1 MNVQFFRAKQRKT
14 LQTHPQSN
22 AMKMTAKM
30 LIFLLLMTMAL
41 SAAEKIDIEEGRKHW
56 AFQPV
61 KKPVLPVVKDAAW
74 VVNPIDRFILARLE
88 EAGLKPSA
96 PATARDLQRRIY
108 FDLIG
113 LPPPVEPAG
122 KFPETIDKLLASPH
136 YGERWGRHWLDVVR
150 YADSNGLD
158 ENAAHANAWR
168 YRDYVVQAFNADKPF
183 DQFIIEQLAGDR
195 LPAKDEAQRREQ
207 FIATGYLSL
216 GPKVLAEPDKI
227 KMEMDIIDEQI
238 NILGQSFLGMTLGCA
253 RCHEHKF
260 DPIPTEDYY
269 SLAGIFK
276 STKTMTSL
284 KTIAKWHEYS
294 LATPAEKKLKE
305 KHDALVEAQKKVITA
320 FTAKAN
326 QQLLVEKKLDKLPKK
341 PEAQYPKA
349 TGSEL
354 EKLRASLKKLEASPP
369 PLSSAMGVSEG
380 SVTNL
385 AVHIRG
391 SHLKLG
397 KVQPRRFLQVLS
409 PAEPKPL
416 GEKTSGRLGLAHQ
429 IASADNPLTARVFV
443 NRLWRWHFGRG
454 LVGTPDNFGTTGDRP
469 THPEL
474 LDWLAGWFMENGWSV
489 KKLHRLILASATY
502 QMSSQA
508 APSSLKRDPDNQLYS
523 RAPLRRLEAE
533 PLRDAMLE
541 ISGLLDRQVGGS
553 IWTFE
558 NYKLVF
564 NHTSEDATSYE
575 GNRRSIYLPVI
586 RNHVY
591 DLFELFD
598 FPNPNMMSGD
608 RAATT
613 IAPQALFLMNSPLT
627 LRVTEALAKRL
638 LGQTKWQ
645 DVQRVER
652 LYQLAY
658 HRAPTPVESRHAL
671 GFVKQF
677 SATSNCGDADKDQL
691 LAWQA
696 LCQAVISANEFL
708 YLK

>member
-1 MNVQFFRAKQRKT
+1 MINMMAKT
-14 LQTHPQSN
+14 
-22 AMKMTAKM
+22 
-30 LIFLLLMTMAL
+30 LIFLLLTTVL
-41 SAAEKIDIEEGRKHW
+41 SAAEKIDIDEGRKHW
-56 AFQPV
+56 AFQPI
-61 KKPVLPVVKDAAW
+61 KRPVLPVVKNEAGAA
-74 VVNPIDRFILARLE
+74 NSIDRFILARLE
-88 EAGLKPSA
+88 KAGLEPA
-96 PATARDLQRRIY
+96 PPAAAHDLNRRIH

-113 LPPPVEPAG
+113 LPPPVGQSDNYPDAIE
-122 KFPETIDKLLASPH
+122 KLLASSH

-168 YRDYVVQAFNADKPF
+168 YRDYVVRAFNTDKPF
-183 DQFIIEQLAGDR
+183 DRFVIEQLAGDQ
-195 LPAKDEAQRREQ
+195 LPSKDDAQRHEQ

-216 GPKVLAEPDKI
+216 GPKVLAEPDKV

-238 NILGQSFLGMTLGCA
+238 HILGQSLMGITLGCA

-276 STKTMTSL
+276 STKTMISL
-284 KTIAKWHEYS
+284 KTIAKWHEHS
-294 LATPAEKKLKE
+294 LATPGEKKLRE
-305 KHDALVEAQKKVITA
+305 KHDALVEAQKKVIAA

-326 QQLLVEKKLDKLPKK
+326 QQLLVDKKLEKLPKK

-349 TGSEL
+349 TEAEL
-354 EKLRASLKKLEASPP
+354 DKLRASLKKMEANPP
-369 PLSSAMGVSEG
+369 PLPSAMGVTEG
-380 SVTNL
+380 TATNL

-397 KVQPRRFLQVLS
+397 EVQPRRFLQVLS
-409 PAEPKPL
+409 PGAPKPL
-416 GEKTSGRLGLAHQ
+416 DGKTSGRLELARQ
-429 IASADNPLTARVFV
+429 IASADNPLTARVLV
-443 NRLWRWHFGRG
+443 NRVWRWHFGRG
-454 LVGTPDNFGTTGDRP
+454 LVGTPDNFGTMGDRP

-474 LDWLAGWFMENGWSV
+474 LDWLAAWFMENGWSV
-489 KKLHRLILASATY
+489 KKLHRLILTSNTY
-502 QMSSQA
+502 RMSSRA
-508 APSSLKRDPDNQLYS
+508 EATTIKIDPGNRLYA

-533 PLRDAMLE
+533 PLRDAMLD

-564 NHTSEDATSYE
+564 NHTSEDATSYNV
-575 GNRRSIYLPVI
+575 NRRSIYLPVI

-613 IAPQALFLMNSPLT
+613 IASQALFLMNSPLT
-627 LRVTEALAKRL
+627 LRVTKALAKRL
-638 LGQTKWQ
+638 LDEKKWK
-645 DVQRVER
+645 DPQRMER

-658 HRAPTPVESRHAL
+658 HRSPTAMENRRAL
-671 GFVKQF
+671 AFVKQF
-677 SATSNCGDADKDQL
+677 AATGNCGDADKDQL
-691 LAWQA
+691 MAWQA

>member
-1 MNVQFFRAKQRKT
+1 MINMMAKT
-14 LQTHPQSN
+14 
-22 AMKMTAKM
+22 
-30 LIFLLLMTMAL
+30 LIFLLLTTVL
-41 SAAEKIDIEEGRKHW
+41 SAAEKIDIDEGRKHW
-56 AFQPV
+56 AFQPI
-61 KKPVLPVVKDAAW
+61 KKPVLPVVKNEAWAA
-74 VVNPIDRFILARLE
+74 NSIDRFILARLE
-88 EAGLKPSA
+88 KAGLEPA
-96 PATARDLQRRIY
+96 PPAAAHDLNRRIH

-113 LPPPVEPAG
+113 LPPPVGQSDNYPDAIE
-122 KFPETIDKLLASPH
+122 KLLASSH

-168 YRDYVVQAFNADKPF
+168 YRDYVVRAFNTDKPF
-183 DQFIIEQLAGDR
+183 DRFVIEQLAGDQ
-195 LPAKDEAQRREQ
+195 LPSKDDAQRHEQ

-216 GPKVLAEPDKI
+216 GPKVLAEPDKV

-238 NILGQSFLGMTLGCA
+238 HILGQSLMGITLGCA

-276 STKTMTSL
+276 STKTMISL
-284 KTIAKWHEYS
+284 KTIAKWHEHS
-294 LATPAEKKLKE
+294 LATPGEKKLRE
-305 KHDALVEAQKKVITA
+305 KHDALVEAQKKVIAA

-326 QQLLVEKKLDKLPKK
+326 QQLLVDKKLEKLPKK

-349 TGSEL
+349 TEAEL
-354 EKLRASLKKLEASPP
+354 DKLRASLKKMEANPP
-369 PLSSAMGVSEG
+369 PLPSAMGVTEG
-380 SVTNL
+380 TATNL

-397 KVQPRRFLQVLS
+397 EVQPRRFLQVLS
-409 PAEPKPL
+409 PGAPKPL
-416 GEKTSGRLGLAHQ
+416 DGKTSGRLELARQ
-429 IASADNPLTARVFV
+429 IASADNPLTARVLV
-443 NRLWRWHFGRG
+443 NRVWRWHFGRG
-454 LVGTPDNFGTTGDRP
+454 LVGTPDNFGTMGDRP

-474 LDWLAGWFMENGWSV
+474 LDWLAAWFMENGWSV
-489 KKLHRLILASATY
+489 KKLHRLILTSNTY
-502 QMSSQA
+502 RMSSRA
-508 APSSLKRDPDNQLYS
+508 EATTIKIDPGNRLYA

-533 PLRDAMLE
+533 PLRDAMLD

-564 NHTSEDATSYE
+564 NHTSEDATSYNV
-575 GNRRSIYLPVI
+575 NRRSIYLPVI

-613 IAPQALFLMNSPLT
+613 IASQALFLMNSPLT
-627 LRVTEALAKRL
+627 LRVTKALAKRL
-638 LGQTKWQ
+638 LDEKKWK
-645 DVQRVER
+645 DPQRMER

-658 HRAPTPVESRHAL
+658 HRSPTAMENRRAL
-671 GFVKQF
+671 AFVKQF
-677 SATSNCGDADKDQL
+677 AATGNCGDADKDQL
-691 LAWQA
+691 MAWQA